1 MRLVSIRKKRHYLGK
16 NKMFRLDLMIQR
28 KVYKQDF
35 AEDIQTAK
43 ALRNNYVKDGYAVSL
58 SVNSVLVITMSPI
71 GVITIVRLRLSVT
84 TDIFLVSGCGTNTS
98 SLKGSL
104 IGV

>member
-1 MRLVSIRKKRHYLGK
+1 MADIYSIMKAQRKE

-43 ALRNNYVKDGYAVSL
+43 ALRNNYVKDGYVVAMYNDSIKNNKGDSILL
-58 SVNSVLVITMSPI
+58 SVAGEYQRSY
-71 GVITIVRLRLSVT
+71 
-84 TDIFLVSGCGTNTS
+84 
-98 SLKGSL
+98 
-104 IGV
+104 

>member
-1 MRLVSIRKKRHYLGK
+1 MADIYSIMKAQRKE

-43 ALRNNYVKDGYAVSL
+43 ALRNNYIKDGYVVAMYNDSIKNNKGDSILL
-58 SVNSVLVITMSPI
+58 SVAGEYERTY
-71 GVITIVRLRLSVT
+71 
-84 TDIFLVSGCGTNTS
+84 
-98 SLKGSL
+98 
-104 IGV
+104 

>member
-1 MRLVSIRKKRHYLGK
+1 MADIYSIMKAQRKE

-43 ALRNNYVKDGYAVSL
+43 ALRNNYIKDGYVVAMYNDSIKNNKG
-58 SVNSVLVITMSPI
+58 NSVL
-71 GVITIVRLRLSVT
+71 LSVAGEYKKT
-84 TDIFLVSGCGTNTS
+84 Y
-98 SLKGSL
+98 
-104 IGV
+104 

>member
-1 MRLVSIRKKRHYLGK
+1 MADIYSIMKAQRKE

-43 ALRNNYVKDGYAVSL
+43 ALRNNYIKDGYVVAMYNDSIKNNKGDSILL
-58 SVNSVLVITMSPI
+58 SVAGEYQRTY
-71 GVITIVRLRLSVT
+71 
-84 TDIFLVSGCGTNTS
+84 
-98 SLKGSL
+98 
-104 IGV
+104 

>member
-1 MRLVSIRKKRHYLGK
+1 LTTTDIYSIMKAQRKE

-43 ALRNNYVKDGYAVSL
+43 ALRNNYIKDGYVVAMYNDSIKNNKG
-58 SVNSVLVITMSPI
+58 NSVL
-71 GVITIVRLRLSVT
+71 LSVAGEYERT
-84 TDIFLVSGCGTNTS
+84 
-98 SLKGSL
+98 
-104 IGV
+104 

>member
-1 MRLVSIRKKRHYLGK
+1 MADIYSIMKAQRKE

-43 ALRNNYVKDGYAVSL
+43 ALRNNYVKDGYVVAMYNDSIKNNKGESILL
-58 SVNSVLVITMSPI
+58 SVAGEYERTY
-71 GVITIVRLRLSVT
+71 
-84 TDIFLVSGCGTNTS
+84 
-98 SLKGSL
+98 
-104 IGV
+104 

>member
-1 MRLVSIRKKRHYLGK
+1 VPLEGCQNGSEGLMRLVSIRKKRHYLGK

-43 ALRNNYVKDGYAVSL
+43 ALRNNYVKDGYVVAMYNDSL
-58 SVNSVLVITMSPI
+58 KDNKGNSVL
-71 GVITIVRLRLSVT
+71 LSVA
-84 TDIFLVSGCGTNTS
+84 SEQNKS
-98 SLKGSL
+98 Y
-104 IGV
+104 

>member
-1 MRLVSIRKKRHYLGK
+1 MADIYSIMKAQRKE

-43 ALRNNYVKDGYAVSL
+43 ALRNNYVKDGYVVAMYNDSIKNNKGDSILL
-58 SVNSVLVITMSPI
+58 SVAGEYERTY
-71 GVITIVRLRLSVT
+71 
-84 TDIFLVSGCGTNTS
+84 
-98 SLKGSL
+98 
-104 IGV
+104 

>member
-1 MRLVSIRKKRHYLGK
+1 MKAQRKE

-43 ALRNNYVKDGYAVSL
+43 ALRNNYIKDGYVVAMYNDNIKNNKGESILL
-58 SVNSVLVITMSPI
+58 SVAGEYKRNY
-71 GVITIVRLRLSVT
+71 
-84 TDIFLVSGCGTNTS
+84 
-98 SLKGSL
+98 
-104 IGV
+104 

>member
-1 MRLVSIRKKRHYLGK
+1 MADIYSIMKAQRKE

-43 ALRNNYVKDGYAVSL
+43 ALRKNYIKDGYVVAMYNDSIKNNKENSLLL
-58 SVNSVLVITMSPI
+58 SVAGEYQRSY
-71 GVITIVRLRLSVT
+71 
-84 TDIFLVSGCGTNTS
+84 
-98 SLKGSL
+98 
-104 IGV
+104 

>member
-1 MRLVSIRKKRHYLGK
+1 MTTTDIYSIMKAQRKE

-43 ALRNNYVKDGYAVSL
+43 ALRNNYIKDGYVVAMYNDSIKNNKG
-58 SVNSVLVITMSPI
+58 NSVL
-71 GVITIVRLRLSVT
+71 LSVAGEYERT
-84 TDIFLVSGCGTNTS
+84 
-98 SLKGSL
+98 
-104 IGV
+104 

>member
-1 MRLVSIRKKRHYLGK
+1 MADIYSIMKAQRKE

-43 ALRNNYVKDGYAVSL
+43 ALRNNYIKDGYVVAMYNDSIKNNKGESILL
-58 SVNSVLVITMSPI
+58 SVAGEYQRSY
-71 GVITIVRLRLSVT
+71 
-84 TDIFLVSGCGTNTS
+84 
-98 SLKGSL
+98 
-104 IGV
+104 

>member
-1 MRLVSIRKKRHYLGK
+1 MRISRLKNKSDYSEKILKSLLTFVDIYSIMKAQRKE

-43 ALRNNYVKDGYAVSL
+43 ALRNNYIKDGYVVAMYNDSIKNNKG
-58 SVNSVLVITMSPI
+58 NSVL
-71 GVITIVRLRLSVT
+71 LSVAGEYQR
-84 TDIFLVSGCGTNTS
+84 SY
-98 SLKGSL
+98 
-104 IGV
+104 

>member
-1 MRLVSIRKKRHYLGK
+1 MADIYSIMKAQRKE

-43 ALRNNYVKDGYAVSL
+43 ALRNNYIKDGYVVAMYNDSNKNNKG
-58 SVNSVLVITMSPI
+58 NSVL
-71 GVITIVRLRLSVT
+71 LSVAGEYKKT
-84 TDIFLVSGCGTNTS
+84 Y
-98 SLKGSL
+98 
-104 IGV
+104 

>member
-1 MRLVSIRKKRHYLGK
+1 MADIYSIMKAQRKE

-43 ALRNNYVKDGYAVSL
+43 ALRNNYIKDGYVVAMYNDSIKNNKGDSILL
-58 SVNSVLVITMSPI
+58 SDAGEYQRSY
-71 GVITIVRLRLSVT
+71 
-84 TDIFLVSGCGTNTS
+84 
-98 SLKGSL
+98 
-104 IGV
+104 

>member
-1 MRLVSIRKKRHYLGK
+1 MADIYSIMKAQRKE

-43 ALRNNYVKDGYAVSL
+43 ALRNNYIKDGYVVAMY
-58 SVNSVLVITMSPI
+58 NDNIK
-71 GVITIVRLRLSVT
+71 
-84 TDIFLVSGCGTNTS
+84 NN
-98 SLKGSL
+98 KGKQNEIRNNDSRRPRS
-104 IGV
+104 

>member
-1 MRLVSIRKKRHYLGK
+1 MKAQRKE

-43 ALRNNYVKDGYAVSL
+43 ALRNNYIKDGYVVAMYNDSIKNNKG
-58 SVNSVLVITMSPI
+58 NSVL
-71 GVITIVRLRLSVT
+71 LSVAGEYQR
-84 TDIFLVSGCGTNTS
+84 SY
-98 SLKGSL
+98 
-104 IGV
+104 